1 MQNVTTNF
9 SYDTEDKRI
18 GIISISGMIDLSNVG
33 DFSQFLDKVLEV
45 NCSILIF
52 NLSGLT
58 YMNSTG
64 FGALTSRAMNEPK
77 FKIIFCNLENNIS
90 EVFSMFGLDNV
101 CDILPDLDSAVE
113 VAKTLVEDNTQHKD
127 SPVEEIEEL
136 EDSNNIDVQDA
147 QTSKTED
154 PPISDAPTNF
164 SDASTNFS
172 DAPTPNNE
180 NATDSS
186 QPTVNSNNTASAS
199 QQFPTIKRCLSCG
212 KKINFRTTGH
222 YRCPRCKNI
231 LFINNEGVLSLIENP
246 LSPSLPAV
254 PENEG
259 APDEITIIFP
269 SDTNYLSKIR
279 DFIMSFTKT
288 TFSDQHESI
297 TMAVDEACSNA
308 IEHAHHFDRNK
319 KIHMSVLINEEYFSI
334 TITDSGVNT
343 FNEHLVQPDDDQIKK
358 SGRGMGLILMRRM
371 MDEVNIRKT
380 ETNGTSINLVKYSKS

>member
-1 MQNVTTNF
+1 
-9 SYDTEDKRI
+9 
-18 GIISISGMIDLSNVG
+18 
-33 DFSQFLDKVLEV
+33 
-45 NCSILIF
+45 
-52 NLSGLT
+52 
-58 YMNSTG
+58 MNSTG

-77 FKIIFCNLENNIS
+77 FKIIFCNLESNIS

-101 CDILPDLDSAVE
+101 CDILPDLDSAIE
-113 VAKTLVEDNTQHKD
+113 VAKTLVEDGSEEPD
-127 SPVEEIEEL
+127 SSVEEIEEL
-136 EDSNNIDVQDA
+136 EDDNDSDEELEVPPPAAAAVNNATSEPSAPDA
-147 QTSKTED
+147 TKVT
-154 PPISDAPTNF
+154 TNF
-164 SDASTNFS
+164 AEQNPPSTGKI
-172 DAPTPNNE
+172 
-180 NATDSS
+180 
-186 QPTVNSNNTASAS
+186 
-199 QQFPTIKRCLSCG
+199 FPTIKRCLSCG

-222 YRCPRCKNI
+222 YRCPRCKSI
-231 LFINNEGVLSLIENP
+231 LFINNEGILNLIENP

-279 DFIMSFTKT
+279 DFIMSFTKAI
-288 TFSDQHESI
+288 FDDVQRDSI

-319 KIHMSVLINEEYFSI
+319 KIHMAVLINDDCFSI

-358 SGRGMGLILMRRM
+358 SGRGMGLILMKRM

-380 ETNGTSINLVKYSKS
+380 EANGTSINLVKYAKS

>member
-9 SYDTEDKRI
+9 SYDAEDKRI

-45 NCSILIF
+45 TCNILIF

-77 FKIIFCNLENNIS
+77 FKIIFCNLESNIS

-101 CDILPDLDSAVE
+101 CDILPDLESAME
-113 VAKTLVEDNTQHKD
+113 VAKTLVEDGTYD
-127 SPVEEIEEL
+127 RESSIEEIEEL
-136 EDSNNIDVQDA
+136 EDESERELHVEEEQN
-147 QTSKTED
+147 TSQVTTE
-154 PPISDAPTNF
+154 ATNATAN
-164 SDASTNFS
+164 SA
-172 DAPTPNNE
+172 ARMPTP
-180 NATDSS
+180 TDGTPS
-186 QPTVNSNNTASAS
+186 THV
-199 QQFPTIKRCLSCG
+199 QFPTIKRCLSCG

-222 YRCPRCKNI
+222 YRCPRCKSI
-231 LFINNEGVLSLIENP
+231 LFINNEGTLNLIENP

-279 DFIMSFTKT
+279 DFIMSFTKA
-288 TFSDQHESI
+288 TFDDQQRDSI

-319 KIHMSVLINEEYFSI
+319 KIHMSVLINEEFFSI

-343 FNEHLVQPDDDQIKK
+343 FSEHLVQPDDDQIKK

-380 ETNGTSINLVKYSKS
+380 ETNGTSISLVKYAKA

>member
-9 SYDTEDKRI
+9 SYDAEDKRI

-45 NCSILIF
+45 TCNILIF

-77 FKIIFCNLENNIS
+77 FKIIFCNLESNIS

-101 CDILPDLDSAVE
+101 CDILPDLESAME
-113 VAKTLVEDNTQHKD
+113 VAKTLVEDGTYD
-127 SPVEEIEEL
+127 DRESSIEEIEEL
-136 EDSNNIDVQDA
+136 EDES
-147 QTSKTED
+147 ED
-154 PPISDAPTNF
+154 ELHVEEEKNASPGQVTNEAASTAPT
-164 SDASTNFS
+164 ATKV
-172 DAPTPNNE
+172 PTP
-180 NATDSS
+180 TDGTPS
-186 QPTVNSNNTASAS
+186 THV
-199 QQFPTIKRCLSCG
+199 QFPTIKRCLSCG

-222 YRCPRCKNI
+222 YRCPRCKSI
-231 LFINNEGVLSLIENP
+231 LFINNEGTLNLIENP

-279 DFIMSFTKT
+279 DFIMSFTKA
-288 TFSDQHESI
+288 TFDDQQRDSI

-319 KIHMSVLINEEYFSI
+319 KNSYVRF
-334 TITDSGVNT
+334 D
-343 FNEHLVQPDDDQIKK
+343 
-358 SGRGMGLILMRRM
+358 
-371 MDEVNIRKT
+371 
-380 ETNGTSINLVKYSKS
+380 

>member
-9 SYDTEDKRI
+9 SYDAEDKRI

-45 NCSILIF
+45 TCNILIF

-77 FKIIFCNLENNIS
+77 FKIIFCNLESNIS

-101 CDILPDLDSAVE
+101 CDILPDLESAME
-113 VAKTLVEDNTQHKD
+113 VAKTLVEGGVLDKE
-127 SPVEEIEEL
+127 SSIEEIEEL
-136 EDSNNIDVQDA
+136 EDDSEQELIPEENNFTQNTA
-147 QTSKTED
+147 
-154 PPISDAPTNF
+154 TNAN
-164 SDASTNFS
+164 ASP
-172 DAPTPNNE
+172 AAARVPTPVDG
-180 NATDSS
+180 TPS
-186 QPTVNSNNTASAS
+186 THV
-199 QQFPTIKRCLSCG
+199 QFPTIKRCISCG

-222 YRCPRCKNI
+222 YRCPRCKSI
-231 LFINNEGVLSLIENP
+231 LFINNEGVLNLIENP

-279 DFIMSFTKT
+279 DFIMSFTKA
-288 TFSDQHESI
+288 TFDDQQRDSI

-319 KIHMSVLINEEYFSI
+319 KIHMAVLINEEFFSI

-343 FNEHLVQPDDDQIKK
+343 FSEHLIQPDDDQIKK

-380 ETNGTSINLVKYSKS
+380 ETNGTSISLVKYAKA